1 MYVTQLINLER
12 LRVYRRVCMEER
24 EGENYK
30 IIISKNKRNNDKNKL
45 IFGSRILVREEINL
59 KKTCAR
65 IWEWPEVCL

>member
-1 MYVTQLINLER
+1 
-12 LRVYRRVCMEER
+12 MEER